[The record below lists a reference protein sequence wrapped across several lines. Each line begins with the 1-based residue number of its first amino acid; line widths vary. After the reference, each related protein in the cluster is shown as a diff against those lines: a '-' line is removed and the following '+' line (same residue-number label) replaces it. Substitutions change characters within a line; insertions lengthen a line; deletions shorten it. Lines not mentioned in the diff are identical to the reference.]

1 MGIKKKTK
9 DETSNTGT
17 FSGDSKLQNPDSSIW
32 VLSVFVSYK
41 GEKKKK
47 KIYKRGYKVYCI

>member
-17 FSGDSKLQNPDSSIW
+17 FSGDSKLQNPDSSI
-32 VLSVFVSYK
+32 
-41 GEKKKK
+41 
-47 KIYKRGYKVYCI
+47 